1 MQIRGGWR
9 LVQWM
14 YQALFFSSRAKE
26 SKKQQNKKKKIT
38 SDLRL
43 MSAAILVVSFAKQL
57 PSISRTFIDL
67 LPKNVDEPFGAYAEL
82 KT

>member
-1 MQIRGGWR
+1 
-9 LVQWM
+9 M
-14 YQALFFSSRAKE
+14 YQALFFSSRGKE
-26 SKKQQNKKKKIT
+26 SKKQQNKKKIT

-43 MSAAILVVSFAKQL
+43 MSAAILVVSYFAKQL
-57 PSISRTFIDL
+57 LSISRTFIDP